1 MESKTYEED
10 FKMIRS
16 AIDGAKNPMNQL
28 GGFFKSY
35 AIVNMI
41 TVVLYL
47 IISLY
52 QGFVREMYI
61 GRMICFVY
69 LAYYIFRMY
78 KEEKSNT
85 NHYYQAMLY
94 GSVVVVIPVILWIA
108 GIIGSFTLNNEASQA
123 GKMLEMLMNLQ
134 VFSAIILLSVSFLI
148 VSFVRD
154 NKIYAVCA
162 IGNLV
167 VYLIAF
173 AIDQEL
179 SIGNIVIHYQD
190 LYYSFVIIIGYMIQQ
205 FEEYVDFLESVIK
218 GKDI

>member
-16 AIDGAKNPMNQL
+16 AIEGAKNPMNQL

-52 QGFVREMYI
+52 QGFVRKMYI

-85 NHYYQAMLY
+85 NHYYQTVLYIY

-173 AIDQEL
+173 EIDQEL

-190 LYYSFVIIIGYMIQQ
+190 LYYYVMLIIGYMILAKCIRK
-205 FEEYVDFLESVIK
+205 E
-218 GKDI
+218 

>member
-1 MESKTYEED
+1 MENKTYEED

-16 AIDGAKNPMNQL
+16 AIDGAKNPMDQL

-35 AIVNMI
+35 AIMN
-41 TVVLYL
+41 
-47 IISLY
+47 IIILAFDFIVSLN

-94 GSVVVVIPVILWIA
+94 IYGSVVVVIPVMLWIA

-162 IGNLV
+162 LGNLAI
-167 VYLIAF
+167 YLIAF
-173 AIDQEL
+173 AIDKEL
-179 SIGNIVIHYQD
+179 SIGTIVIHYQD
-190 LYYSFVIIIGYMIQQ
+190 LYYQVMLIIGYMMLAKCIRK
-205 FEEYVDFLESVIK
+205 E
-218 GKDI
+218 

>member
-1 MESKTYEED
+1 MDNKTYEED

-35 AIVNMI
+35 AIINMI
-41 TVVLYL
+41 TVVLY
-47 IISLY
+47 
-52 QGFVREMYI
+52 
-61 GRMICFVY
+61 
-69 LAYYIFRMY
+69 
-78 KEEKSNT
+78 
-85 NHYYQAMLY
+85 
-94 GSVVVVIPVILWIA
+94 
-108 GIIGSFTLNNEASQA
+108 
-123 GKMLEMLMNLQ
+123 
-134 VFSAIILLSVSFLI
+134 LI

-190 LYYSFVIIIGYMIQQ
+190 LYYYVMLIIGYMILAKCIRK
-205 FEEYVDFLESVIK
+205 E
-218 GKDI
+218 

>member
-16 AIDGAKNPMNQL
+16 AIDGAKNPMDKL
-28 GGFFKSY
+28 GGFFKNY
-35 AIVNMI
+35 AIMNI
-41 TVVLYL
+41 IILAFDL
-47 IISLY
+47 IVSLN

-85 NHYYQAMLY
+85 NHYYQAMLYIY

-154 NKIYAVCA
+154 NKIYAVCTL
-162 IGNLV
+162 GNLAI
-167 VYLIAF
+167 YLIAF
-173 AIDQEL
+173 AIDKEL

-190 LYYSFVIIIGYMIQQ
+190 LYYDVILIIGYMILAKCIRK
-205 FEEYVDFLESVIK
+205 E
-218 GKDI
+218 

>member
-1 MESKTYEED
+1 MENKTYEED

-16 AIDGAKNPMNQL
+16 AIDGAKNPMDQL
-28 GGFFKSY
+28 GGFFKNY
-35 AIVNMI
+35 AIMNI
-41 TVVLYL
+41 IILAFDL
-47 IISLY
+47 IVSLN

-94 GSVVVVIPVILWIA
+94 IYGIVVVVIPVILWIA
-108 GIIGSFTLNNEASQA
+108 RIIRSFTSSNEEAQA

-154 NKIYAVCA
+154 NKIYAICA
-162 IGNLV
+162 LGNLA

-173 AIDQEL
+173 AIDKEL
-179 SIGNIVIHYQD
+179 LIGNIVIHYQD
-190 LYYSFVIIIGYMIQQ
+190 LYYDVILIIGYMILAKCIRK
-205 FEEYVDFLESVIK
+205 E
-218 GKDI
+218 

>member
-1 MESKTYEED
+1 MENKTYEQD

-16 AIDGAKNPMNQL
+16 AIDGAKNPMDQL

-35 AIVNMI
+35 AIMN
-41 TVVLYL
+41 
-47 IISLY
+47 IIILAFDFIVSLN

-94 GSVVVVIPVILWIA
+94 IYGIVVVVIPVILWIA
-108 GIIGSFTLNNEASQA
+108 RIIRSFTSSNEEAQA

-154 NKIYAVCA
+154 NKIYAICA
-162 IGNLV
+162 LGNLA

-173 AIDQEL
+173 AIDKEL
-179 SIGNIVIHYQD
+179 LIGNIVIHYQD
-190 LYYSFVIIIGYMIQQ
+190 LYYDVILIIGYMILAKCIRK
-205 FEEYVDFLESVIK
+205 E
-218 GKDI
+218 

>member
-1 MESKTYEED
+1 MENKTYEED

-16 AIDGAKNPMNQL
+16 AIDGAKNPMDKL

-35 AIVNMI
+35 AIMN
-41 TVVLYL
+41 
-47 IISLY
+47 IIILAFDFIVSLN

-94 GSVVVVIPVILWIA
+94 IYGSVVVVIPVILWIA
-108 GIIGSFTLNNEASQA
+108 GIIGSFTLGNEEVVQA

-162 IGNLV
+162 LGNLAI
-167 VYLIAF
+167 YLIAF
-173 AIDQEL
+173 AIDKEL

-190 LYYSFVIIIGYMIQQ
+190 LYYQVMLIIGYMI
-205 FEEYVDFLESVIK
+205 LAKCIRK
-218 GKDI
+218 K

>member
-16 AIDGAKNPMNQL
+16 AIDGAKNPMDKL
-28 GGFFKSY
+28 GGFFKNY
-35 AIVNMI
+35 AIMNI
-41 TVVLYL
+41 IILAFDL
-47 IISLY
+47 IVSLN

-85 NHYYQAMLY
+85 NHYYQAMLYIY

-154 NKIYAVCA
+154 NKIYAVCTL
-162 IGNLV
+162 GNLAI
-167 VYLIAF
+167 YLIAF
-173 AIDQEL
+173 AIDKEL

-190 LYYSFVIIIGYMIQQ
+190 LYYQVMLIIGYMILAKCIRK
-205 FEEYVDFLESVIK
+205 E
-218 GKDI
+218 

>member
-1 MESKTYEED
+1 MEKMESKTYEED

-16 AIDGAKNPMNQL
+16 AIEGAKNPMNQL

-52 QGFVREMYI
+52 QGFVREIYI

-94 GSVVVVIPVILWIA
+94 IYGSVVVVIPVILWIV
-108 GIIGSFTLNNEASQA
+108 GI
-123 GKMLEMLMNLQ
+123 
-134 VFSAIILLSVSFLI
+134 
-148 VSFVRD
+148 
-154 NKIYAVCA
+154 
-162 IGNLV
+162 
-167 VYLIAF
+167 
-173 AIDQEL
+173 
-179 SIGNIVIHYQD
+179 IVIHYQD
-190 LYYSFVIIIGYMIQQ
+190 LYYYVMLIIGYMILAKCIRK
-205 FEEYVDFLESVIK
+205 E
-218 GKDI
+218 

>member
-1 MESKTYEED
+1 MENKTYEED

-16 AIDGAKNPMNQL
+16 AIDGAKNPMDQL
-28 GGFFKSY
+28 GGFFKNY
-35 AIVNMI
+35 AIMNI
-41 TVVLYL
+41 IILAFDL
-47 IISLY
+47 IVSLN
-52 QGFVREMYI
+52 QGFVRKMYI

-85 NHYYQAMLY
+85 NHYYQAMLYIY

-154 NKIYAVCA
+154 NKIYAICA
-162 IGNLV
+162 LGNLA

-173 AIDQEL
+173 AIDKEL
-179 SIGNIVIHYQD
+179 LIGNIVIHYQD
-190 LYYSFVIIIGYMIQQ
+190 LYYDVILIIGYMILAKCIRK
-205 FEEYVDFLESVIK
+205 E
-218 GKDI
+218 

>member
-1 MESKTYEED
+1 MENKTYEED

-16 AIDGAKNPMNQL
+16 AIDGAKNPMDKL

-35 AIVNMI
+35 AIMN
-41 TVVLYL
+41 
-47 IISLY
+47 IIILAFDFIVSLN

-85 NHYYQAMLY
+85 NHYYQAMLYIY

-154 NKIYAVCA
+154 NKIYAICA
-162 IGNLV
+162 LGNLA

-173 AIDQEL
+173 AIDKEL
-179 SIGNIVIHYQD
+179 LIGNIVIHYQD
-190 LYYSFVIIIGYMIQQ
+190 LYYDVILIIGYMILAKCIRK
-205 FEEYVDFLESVIK
+205 E
-218 GKDI
+218 

>member
-1 MESKTYEED
+1 MDNKTYEED

-35 AIVNMI
+35 AIINMI

-47 IISLY
+47 IVSLY

-94 GSVVVVIPVILWIA
+94 IYGSVVVVIPVILWIA
-108 GIIGSFTLNNEASQA
+108 GI
-123 GKMLEMLMNLQ
+123 MLEMLMNLQ

-190 LYYSFVIIIGYMIQQ
+190 LYYYVMLIIGYMILAKCIRK
-205 FEEYVDFLESVIK
+205 E
-218 GKDI
+218 

>member
-16 AIDGAKNPMNQL
+16 AIEGAKNPMNQL

-85 NHYYQAMLY
+85 NHYYQTVLYIY

-134 VFSAIILLSVSFLI
+134 VF
-148 VSFVRD
+148 
-154 NKIYAVCA
+154 
-162 IGNLV
+162 
-167 VYLIAF
+167 
-173 AIDQEL
+173 
-179 SIGNIVIHYQD
+179 
-190 LYYSFVIIIGYMIQQ
+190 
-205 FEEYVDFLESVIK
+205 
-218 GKDI
+218 

>member
-94 GSVVVVIPVILWIA
+94 IYGSVVVVIPVILWIA
-108 GIIGSFTLNNEASQA
+108 GIINWKYRDTLSRFVLLCYAYYWLYDISKMYKKRMIINE
-123 GKMLEMLMNLQ
+123 
-134 VFSAIILLSVSFLI
+134 
-148 VSFVRD
+148 R
-154 NKIYAVCA
+154 
-162 IGNLV
+162 
-167 VYLIAF
+167 
-173 AIDQEL
+173 
-179 SIGNIVIHYQD
+179 
-190 LYYSFVIIIGYMIQQ
+190 GY
-205 FEEYVDFLESVIK
+205 VT
-218 GKDI
+218 G

>member
-1 MESKTYEED
+1 MENKTYEED

-16 AIDGAKNPMNQL
+16 AIDGAKNPMDKL
-28 GGFFKSY
+28 GGFFKNY
-35 AIVNMI
+35 AIMN
-41 TVVLYL
+41 
-47 IISLY
+47 IIILAFDFIVSLN
-52 QGFVREMYI
+52 QGFVRKMYI

-85 NHYYQAMLY
+85 NHYYQAMLYIY

-162 IGNLV
+162 LGNLAI
-167 VYLIAF
+167 YLIAF
-173 AIDQEL
+173 AIDKEL

-190 LYYSFVIIIGYMIQQ
+190 LYYSVMLIFGYMILAKCIRK
-205 FEEYVDFLESVIK
+205 E
-218 GKDI
+218 